1 MRSKVLLI
9 GLTASLI
16 ALGATAQK
24 TSFGVRAGVNFTN
37 INGKDGAGNDLHGK
51 LKTGMN
57 AGINAEIPIAPDFY
71 VQPGLLFTTK
81 GAKDKDWDK
90 VKYRLSYLEVPV
102 NLLYKPEL
110 GDGKLL
116 LGIGPYAAVA
126 VGGSYTDP
134 TGNKKDF
141 KFAHDVTAAEAST
154 PHMKRM
160 DYGGNLLA
168 GYEFSSGLSFQL
180 IAQLGLADIHSEVQ
194 GVGDKAKYKN
204 TGFGVSVG
212 YRFY

>member
-1 MRSKVLLI
+1 MKLKILLI
-9 GLTASLI
+9 ALTASLL
-16 ALGATAQK
+16 ALGATAQN

-37 INGKDGAGNDLHGK
+37 INGKNGAGNDLDGK
-51 LKTGMN
+51 LKTGFN
-57 AGINAEIPIAPDFY
+57 AGINAEIPIAEDLY
-71 VQPGLLFTTK
+71 VKPGLLFSTK
-81 GAKDKDWDK
+81 GAKDKNWDK
-90 VKYRLSYLEVPV
+90 VKYQLSYIEVPV

-116 LGIGPYAAVA
+116 LGIGPYAAFA

-141 KFAHDVTAAEAST
+141 EFAHDVTAAEAST

-180 IAQLGLADIHSEVQ
+180 NAQLGLADIHSEVQ

-212 YRFY
+212 YRFH